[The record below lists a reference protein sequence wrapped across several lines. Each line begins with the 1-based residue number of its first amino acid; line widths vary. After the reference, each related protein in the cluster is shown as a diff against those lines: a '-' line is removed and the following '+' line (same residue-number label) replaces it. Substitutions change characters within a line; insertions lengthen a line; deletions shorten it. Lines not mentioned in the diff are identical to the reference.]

1 MKPFGMKAHEFG
13 TAIITNVGTLGV
25 KDGYAPFPPFAH
37 VPIIA
42 CVGMIDKEPRVI
54 DDEVRKGRSLD
65 RDQRYN
71 ENKPDH

>member
-1 MKPFGMKAHEFG
+1 MIEPVLYTTGYIAQNLRISMKPFGMKAHEFG

-37 VPIIA
+37 VPIVV

-54 DDEVRKGRSLD
+54 DDEV
-65 RDQRYN
+65 
-71 ENKPDH
+71 

>member
-37 VPIIA
+37 VPIVA

-54 DDEVRKGRSLD
+54 DD
-65 RDQRYN
+65 
-71 ENKPDH
+71 